1 MNTNYR
7 KIFIISVLIICI
19 VAINMAVFSQI
30 TKKPK
35 KSKDEKKTVD
45 TTKLVEEFEAI
56 FNNKIDIQENK
67 IQVQKIDSNKELV
80 YTSYLKKEN
89 ENGLYDFDINIP
101 YINIDNANAKNINS
115 EIENVFYKK
124 ISNIQSLGQTAIY
137 SVKYQAYVNDNIL
150 SIIISSKLKEGS
162 NSQRVII
169 KTYNYNLLSNKVCT
183 LPELLSYKGLQKQDT
198 QDKINETIQKSIN
211 DVNQYKALGY
221 ERYLRNIND
230 SMYKIENTTT
240 FFLGSNKTFYIIYPY
255 GNSNYT
261 SEFDL
266 IVL

>member
-35 KSKDEKKTVD
+35 KSKDEKETVD

-67 IQVQKIDSNKELV
+67 IQVQKID
-80 YTSYLKKEN
+80 
-89 ENGLYDFDINIP
+89 
-101 YINIDNANAKNINS
+101 
-115 EIENVFYKK
+115 
-124 ISNIQSLGQTAIY
+124 
-137 SVKYQAYVNDNIL
+137 
-150 SIIISSKLKEGS
+150 
-162 NSQRVII
+162 
-169 KTYNYNLLSNKVCT
+169 SNKVCT

-266 IVL
+266 VSLVQNAIIIPIIR